1 MDNIKNIKQKTQSEI
16 TKFKS
21 NSQNSQNFQKQA
33 EKYLPGGSSRGTAF
47 FEPYPTYFNRGLG
60 KYVYDVDEN
69 KYLDYMIN
77 ATSMILGHSHPKVV
91 KAIQNQTIQG
101 TAFSGPTESQ
111 IELAK
116 ILCTNIPSVDLIRF
130 TNSGTEATMM
140 AIRAARAFTK
150 KSKLVKVEGG
160 YHGSH
165 EFVSISVYPKK
176 SDLRTSN
183 IKSILEYP
191 GQPKSLKN
199 DVLVIPY
206 NNISESEKIL
216 SENRKEIACLI
227 IEPVV
232 SQFGYLPGKIEYL
245 KAIREITKKLDIILI
260 FDEIQSFRLSKS
272 GAQGVMNISPD
283 LTTFGKVIG
292 GGTPIGAFGGS
303 KKIMSQFNPTS
314 DSFIQHSGTFNANP
328 ISMVAGKT
336 VLENLTESDYSR
348 MNRLG
353 EKLRNNLSDLF
364 DELNIG
370 AKITGIGSLF
380 GVHFTN
386 DEITDYSS
394 VINSNVEINKY
405 FFMSLLN
412 QGILLQS
419 KFYGA
424 LNVLSDESDINTLI
438 DKTRIAAKS
447 LL

>member
-47 FEPYPTYFNRGLG
+47 FEPYPTYFNTGLG
-60 KYVYDVDEN
+60 KYVYDVDDN

>member
-1 MDNIKNIKQKTQSEI
+1 MDNIKNIKQKIQSEI

-91 KAIQNQTIQG
+91 KAIQDQTIQG

-116 ILCTNIPSVDLIRF
+116 ILCNNIPSVDLIRF

-183 IKSILEYP
+183 IKSTLEYP

-245 KAIREITKKLDIILI
+245 KSIREITKKLGIILI

-303 KKIMSQFNPTS
+303 KKIMSQFDPTS

-394 VINSNVEINKY
+394 VINSNVEMNKY

-438 DKTRIAAKS
+438 DKARISAKS

>member
-116 ILCTNIPSVDLIRF
+116 ILCNNIPSIDLIRF